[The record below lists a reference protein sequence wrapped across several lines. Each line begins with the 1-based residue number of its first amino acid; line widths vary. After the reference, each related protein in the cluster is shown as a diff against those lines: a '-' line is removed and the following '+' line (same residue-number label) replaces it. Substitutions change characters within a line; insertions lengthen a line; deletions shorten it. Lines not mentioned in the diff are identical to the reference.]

1 MRCISSATAL
11 CIIVWAGTTGCSRPE
26 DFPLEGR
33 VVAGAPIP
41 DSAMNAL
48 LKKYRVP
55 GVSVAVVSGG
65 KIDWARGYG
74 VLEQGRPERVDTL
87 TLFQAASISKP
98 VAAALALRMVERG
111 DLSLDEDVN
120 GRLRSWKIPAS
131 PASQGK
137 VITLRMLLSHSAG
150 LSMHGVPEF
159 AAGVRLP
166 TLVEIL
172 DGKNVVSHESVRV
185 VIEPGRTYRYS
196 GGGFII
202 LQLLVGDVT
211 GRQFEELARELVL
224 VPAGMGSSTF
234 QQPLSPILHV
244 RAAVGHVSDGTPV
257 PGRWHTLVEQA
268 AGGLWTTPRDLASFA
283 IGIWNSYHGMS
294 DSLLSRRMAH
304 EMLTRQVD
312 DFGLGWYLP
321 SAGAFRFQHGG
332 GNGGYRRQ
340 MGLSVEYGNGLC
352 IMTNGDE
359 GEKVINETTD
369 AVGHAYGWF

>member
-1 MRCISSATAL
+1 MRCISTAIAL
-11 CIIVWAGTTGCSRPE
+11 LFVVWAGTTGCSRAE
-26 DFPLEGR
+26 EFPLQGR

-48 LKKYRVP
+48 LKKHRVP

-111 DLSLDEDVN
+111 DLALDEDVN

-131 PASQGK
+131 PASKGK
-137 VITLRMLLSHSAG
+137 AITLRMLLSHSAG

-159 AAGVRLP
+159 DEGVRLP

-172 DGKNVVSHESVRV
+172 DGKSVVSRDSVRV
-185 VIEPGRTYRYS
+185 VIEPGTTYRYS

-202 LQLLVGDVT
+202 LQLLVSDVT
-211 GRQFEELARELVL
+211 GRQFEDVVRELVL
-224 VPAGMGSSTF
+224 MPAGMGSSTF
-234 QQPLSPILHV
+234 EQPLPSILHG
-244 RAAVGHVSDGTPV
+244 RAAVGHTSDGTPMQ
-257 PGRWHTLVEQA
+257 GRWHTLVEQA
-268 AGGLWTTPRDLASFA
+268 TGGLWTTPRDLASFA
-283 IGIWNSYHGMS
+283 IRIWNSYHGKS

-304 EMLTRQVD
+304 EMLTRWVD

-321 SAGAFRFQHGG
+321 SAGVFRFQHGG
-332 GNGGYRRQ
+332 GNGGYRCH

-359 GEKVINETTD
+359 GERVINETTD